1 MSKASSR
8 SWNQTATYCHQTS
21 VTSVKNQTFIVKKKK
36 KKLLLKYL
44 AGLGGS
50 VVFLVFSL
58 CGENDLKYLILIS
71 DYFESVLEIDFLL

>member
-1 MSKASSR
+1 MESDCYVLPPDISNICEKSDFH
-8 SWNQTATYCHQTS
+8 C
-21 VTSVKNQTFIVKKKK
+21 KKKK

>member
-1 MSKASSR
+1 M
-8 SWNQTATYCHQTS
+8 
-21 VTSVKNQTFIVKKKK
+21 
-36 KKLLLKYL
+36 LLLKYL

-50 VVFLVFSL
+50 VVFLVFSI